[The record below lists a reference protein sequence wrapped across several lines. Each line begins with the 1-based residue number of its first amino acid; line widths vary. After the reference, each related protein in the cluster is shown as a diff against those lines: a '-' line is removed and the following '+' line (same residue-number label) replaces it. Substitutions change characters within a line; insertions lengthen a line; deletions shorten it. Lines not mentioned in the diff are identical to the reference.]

1 LRKKITSLE
10 QEYAHHRYES
20 RASIDMT
27 PSKMLITENDESRQF
42 SELKG
47 CDPSKYKIPK
57 SMNFEQLFNDLINMD
72 HRQLVDY

>member
-1 LRKKITSLE
+1 
-10 QEYAHHRYES
+10 
-20 RASIDMT
+20 MT